1 MNAQTSDPAYR
12 VGFVRLRIGYMPA
25 YRVDFAYRVY
35 TPVVISQRKYKILG
49 EVHWLLMGEVWGRL
63 GA

>member
-1 MNAQTSDPAYR
+1 MNARTPDPAYR

-35 TPVVISQRKYKILG
+35 TLVVISRRKYKILG
-49 EVHWLLMGEVWGRL
+49 EVHWLLMGEVRGRL
-63 GA
+63 GT